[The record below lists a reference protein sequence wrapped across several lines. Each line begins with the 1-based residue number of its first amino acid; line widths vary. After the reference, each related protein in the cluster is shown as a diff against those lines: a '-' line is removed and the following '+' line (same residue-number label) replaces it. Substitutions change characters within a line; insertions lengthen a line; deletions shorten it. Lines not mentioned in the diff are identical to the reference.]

1 MTQIASELLF
11 IKKKKKAFNTACIAS
26 TQCLDQLNPLKGRK
40 TEMHFWRITSFTQ
53 KDIYLQNCT
62 FGTTQG
68 WVPGSEFGLL
78 QSALLPTLFAACLEI
93 HSCKMKN
100 REKRHVN
107 LAWESW
113 RRGERLR
120 RTGWLCI
127 FYTKFSLILISPIQW
142 TKHEPNN
149 QILLKPCASPVID
162 FRILIKT
169 LMCPSISRW

>member
-1 MTQIASELLF
+1 MHCQYSVSWSAESSKGEKNRNAFLKDYIFHPKGYLSTELHLW
-11 IKKKKKAFNTACIAS
+11 NHS
-26 TQCLDQLNPLKGRK
+26 
-40 TEMHFWRITSFTQ
+40 
-53 KDIYLQNCT
+53 
-62 FGTTQG
+62 
-68 WVPGSEFGLL
+68 GLSPWL
-78 QSALLPTLFAACLEI
+78 RVWPFAVCSVPTLFAACLEI

-107 LAWESW
+107 LVWESW